1 MPLTTHTCL
10 TIACDICQAPY
21 LPDDY
26 TPHFAT
32 VAEASESV
40 RGTGWT
46 VTAHG
51 CVLCDE
57 EHGTPTEV
65 TESATDDPERPGVDT
80 ESPGVLAGH
89 QEGTESPDV
98 PSDLWARHAEHGV
111 LLSQTQP
118 DVLLDAVRPLL
129 RATVE
134 REMSDTKQAWTE
146 SDLLGVERDRAL
158 HFAIELDRKVA
169 AVVTLHAYNA
179 EAGYCE
185 VCADHGDIEWP
196 CATVRAL
203 NPQEEP

>member
-57 EHGTPTEV
+57 
-65 TESATDDPERPGVDT
+65 DDAAHRAALAALLPPEPVLQVPGQLGLD
-80 ESPGVLAGH
+80 
-89 QEGTESPDV
+89 GTE
-98 PSDLWARHAEHGV
+98 E
-111 LLSQTQP
+111 
-118 DVLLDAVRPLL
+118 PL
-129 RATVE
+129 R
-134 REMSDTKQAWTE
+134 
-146 SDLLGVERDRAL
+146 
-158 HFAIELDRKVA
+158 
-169 AVVTLHAYNA
+169 
-179 EAGYCE
+179 
-185 VCADHGDIEWP
+185 
-196 CATVRAL
+196 
-203 NPQEEP
+203 